1 MLTFFSLPKPFR
13 GHIAVIQRNAIR
25 SWMLLHPTCEIML
38 FGDEDGTGEIVAE
51 LGLRHIP
58 EIARNEYGTPL
69 LDGMFEQAHRL
80 ASHNILCYVNTDIIL
95 MNDFIQ
101 ALELVMKH
109 HDRFLMA
116 GRRWD
121 ADMKELL
128 DFSPDWDTR
137 LYADVATHGKLI
149 KFDAIDYFAFT
160 QGVFREIPPFAIGR
174 TVWDNWLIYKA
185 RSQGVAVNDAT
196 QVVMAVHQK
205 HNYSHIKGGER
216 EAYEGQEANQN
227 WQLAGGPQYAF
238 DLRDATHQL
247 TKGGVHQALEDFYLV
262 QRLRHQAVLNCS
274 RKFLSKVH
282 RRLCWEIS
290 SFVKY
295 LPRGGLRR
303 LLYNWSK

>member
-25 SWMLLHPTCEIML
+25 SWMLLHPTCEIIL
-38 FGDEDGTGEIVAE
+38 FGDEDGTREIAAE
-51 LGLRHIP
+51 FGLRHVPKIV
-58 EIARNEYGTPL
+58 RNEYGTPL
-69 LDGMFEQAHRL
+69 LDGMFEQAHHL
-80 ASHNILCYVNTDIIL
+80 ASYNILCYVNTDIIL

-137 LYADVATHGKLI
+137 LYTKVATHGKLI
-149 KFDAIDYFAFT
+149 KFDAIDYFVFT
-160 QGVFREIPPFAIGR
+160 RGVFRKIPPFAIGR
-174 TVWDNWLIYKA
+174 TVWDNWLIYQA
-185 RSQGVAVNDAT
+185 RSQGVAVIDAT
-196 QVVMAVHQK
+196 QIVMAIHQK
-205 HNYSHIKGGER
+205 HDYSHIKGGEC

-238 DLRDATHQL
+238 DLRDATHRL
-247 TKGGVHQALEDFYLV
+247 TKGGIHQALEDFYLI
-262 QRLRHQAVLNCS
+262 QRLKRQTVLNHS
-274 RKFLSKVH
+274 TRILSILFRKALG
-282 RRLCWEIS
+282 RMS

-295 LPRGGLRR
+295 LPRGRLRR